1 MQLTVRDVSRY
12 LNVSESTVTRW
23 IKQRGLPSQH
33 VGGQFRFNR
42 AEVLEWATAQQI
54 KVSVEM
60 FDHLETDD
68 EPVPT
73 LAAALEAGGIYYNVK
88 ADDKR
93 RALHALVEVLPLP
106 EGLDREE
113 ILRLFLA
120 REALASTAVGGGV
133 ALPHVRS
140 PIVLHVTTP
149 MVTACFLEKPI
160 DFGALDGNPVY
171 ALFSLICPTMRSHLQ
186 MLSRLSYAL
195 RDTGFRE
202 AVLRR
207 APREELLREAAHVES
222 TVAAP
227 GAPGRKVS
235 D

>member
-1 MQLTVRDVSRY
+1 M
-12 LNVSESTVTRW
+12 
-23 IKQRGLPSQH
+23 G
-33 VGGQFRFNR
+33 
-42 AEVLEWATAQQI
+42 
-54 KVSVEM
+54 
-60 FDHLETDD
+60 
-68 EPVPT
+68 
-73 LAAALEAGGIYYNVK
+73 ALSWFVK
-88 ADDKR
+88 ATG
-93 RALHALVEVLPLP
+93 ALHALVELLPLP
-106 EGLDREE
+106 EGVDREE

-140 PIVLHVTTP
+140 PIVLHVTKP
-149 MVTACFLEKPI
+149 MVTACFLEQSI

-227 GAPGRKVS
+227 GAPGRKGS

>member
-60 FDHLETDD
+60 FEHLETDD
-68 EPVPT
+68 EPVAT
-73 LAAALEAGGIYYNVK
+73 LASTLEAGGIYYNVR

-93 RALHALVEVLPLP
+93 QALHALVELLPLP
-106 EGLDREE
+106 EGVDREE

-140 PIVLHVTTP
+140 PIVLHVTKP

-171 ALFSLICPTMRSHLQ
+171 ALFSLICPTMHSHLQ
-186 MLSRLSYAL
+186 TLSRLSYAL
-195 RDTGFRE
+195 RDPGFRE
-202 AVLRR
+202 VVLRR
-207 APREELLREAAHVES
+207 APREELLREAARVES

-227 GAPGRKVS
+227 AGPGRKVS

>member
-12 LNVSESTVTRW
+12 LNVSESTVMRW

-60 FDHLETDD
+60 FDHLETED
-68 EPVPT
+68 EPLPT
-73 LAAALEAGGIYYNVK
+73 LMAALEAGGIFYNIK
-88 ADDKR
+88 ADDKPQ
-93 RALHALVEVLPLP
+93 ALHALVGLLPLP

-120 REALASTAVGGGV
+120 REALASTAVGSGV

-140 PIVLHVTTP
+140 PIVLHVTKP
-149 MVTACFLEKPI
+149 MVTACFLTKPI
-160 DFGALDGNPVY
+160 DFGALDGNPVH
-171 ALFSLICPTMRSHLQ
+171 ALFSLICPTMRTHLQ

-195 RDTGFRE
+195 RDPTFRE
-202 AVLRR
+202 VVVRHS
-207 APREELLREAAHVES
+207 PREEILRAAQRVES

-227 GAPGRKVS
+227 AAPGRKAS